1 MKKHPKKVS
10 LAAITVAMKGA
21 PASGRGSAHHMS
33 IDSTA
38 KYELFH
44 FLFNCGDVE
53 WAVKVIVAHRSD
65 KSVSFMSM
73 LNDAV
78 IGIEQE
84 PLRD

>member
-1 MKKHPKKVS
+1 
-10 LAAITVAMKGA
+10 VAEV
-21 PASGRGSAHHMS
+21 PPTICPS
-33 IDSTA
+33 IVPQGMN
-38 KYELFH
+38 YFI